1 MGSTGRGLE
10 AGKGRGGGERTVEYL
25 DRIREV
31 KRTVAYQQ
39 RIREE

>member
-1 MGSTGRGLE
+1 MGSTGSGSE
-10 AGKGRGGGERTVEYL
+10 AGKGVGERTVEYL

-39 RIREE
+39 KISEE

>member
-1 MGSTGRGLE
+1 MGSTGSGSE
-10 AGKGRGGGERTVEYL
+10 AGKGVGVGERTVEYL

-39 RIREE
+39 KISEE

>member
-10 AGKGRGGGERTVEYL
+10 AGKGGGGERTVEYL

>member
-10 AGKGRGGGERTVEYL
+10 AGKGGGERTVEYL